1 MTPAAYAFRSPL
13 RTLALPALLAAA
25 SSAAAQV
32 YTGEDSAPPAATPI
46 PPISQPSLPSATGNR
61 GPLGFDLPFVDPG
74 SEVANWDGKAWNVA
88 NNRVLQARFEKYLN
102 APEDDSEV
110 DRAYREALDAILAA
124 LSPRREGGPSLSR
137 ATALMERAATFEIDA
152 RLCDSLLNAVYGV
165 WLSERN
171 AFSLQEANRELTKEL
186 RQANWNVE
194 VASER
199 SKLSPPPRNSG
210 GGRRGE
216 GNEQEGGRRGRQT
229 EGGDASTESDESQ
242 SIREATRLGT
252 YLSQVAEI
260 HALRTKNKAEMAV
273 AVFQQKVEFQSLIA
287 QFFLQRRFEHVVI
300 ACRLY
305 RKLFDDGEGQLQLEK
320 GSDAAK
326 MFRTSLG
333 VNPTIN
339 TLDSFANEAIR
350 DVDEGVQSF
359 LYLVE
364 RDELDSASKR
374 LAEAFAVGEY
384 LPRVRTL
391 PREQKRRVL
400 GFVRNANQLLSALEV
415 KDYGLAGELVER
427 LRREAVDFDYSKA
440 NAAVQAA
447 TTVSDMHIQ
456 QALLAARKSDDASV
470 QENLRKAMEVYP
482 TNPKLQEISSL
493 IVGANDIQG
502 QALSDLDRLIS
513 EGNYRTIYKDQARFI
528 AASVSDPRRQEQ
540 LREILGNLQKIDVG
554 IQQANRLAETG
565 NREAAWEILERLFDE
580 FPDDKELSARRSD
593 LTTEVADF
601 VRTLRTAKSLE
612 ERRQTGSSLAWYLRA
627 RQLFPGSQYASDG
640 IHRLVDAILPDDPPL
655 IGAGAAGESSPLD

>member
-1 MTPAAYAFRSPL
+1 MNPPFSAFRLPL
-13 RTLALPALLAAA
+13 RTFALPVFLAAA
-25 SSAAAQV
+25 SSTPGQV
-32 YTGEDSAPPAATPI
+32 YTGEDAAPPPAAPN
-46 PPISQPSLPSATGNR
+46 PPSAQASQPSSAGNR
-61 GPLGFDLPFVDPG
+61 GLLGFDLPFLDPG
-74 SEVANWDGKAWNVA
+74 SDIASWDGKAWNIA
-88 NNRVLQARFEKYLN
+88 NNRILQARFEKYLN

-110 DRAYREALDAILAA
+110 DRAYREALDAILEA
-124 LSPRREGGPSLSR
+124 LSPRRQGGPSLSR

-171 AFSLQEANRELTKEL
+171 VSSLQAANRELTNEL

-199 SKLSPPPRNSG
+199 SRLSPPPRNSG
-210 GGRRGE
+210 GGD
-216 GNEQEGGRRGRQT
+216 QPEGGRGGQT
-229 EGGDASTESDESQ
+229 AGDDSSTESGGSQ
-242 SIREATRLGT
+242 SMQEATRLGT
-252 YLSQVAEI
+252 YLAQVAEI

-273 AVFQQKVEFQSLIA
+273 AAFQQKVEFQSLIA

-305 RKLFDDGEGQLQLEK
+305 RKLFDDGDGQLQLEK
-320 GSDAAK
+320 GSEAAK

-391 PREQKRRVL
+391 PREEKRKVV
-400 GFVRNANQLLSALEV
+400 GFVRNANQLISALEV

-447 TTVSDMHIQ
+447 KTVSDMHIQ
-456 QALLAARKSDDASV
+456 QALLAARKSDDAAV
-470 QENLRKAMEVYP
+470 QDNLRKAMEAYP

-528 AASVSDPRRQEQ
+528 AASVAEPRRQEQ
-540 LREILGNLQKIDVG
+540 LREILGNLRRIDVG
-554 IQQANRLAETG
+554 IEQASRLAETG

-593 LTTEVADF
+593 LTTEVAGF
-601 VRTLRTAKSLE
+601 VRALRTAKSLE
-612 ERRQTGSSLAWYLRA
+612 ERRQTGSSLAWYLKA
-627 RQLFPGSQYASDG
+627 RQLFPGSEYASDG
-640 IHRLVDAILPDDPPL
+640 IQRIVDTVLPDDPPL
-655 IGAGAAGESSPLD
+655 AGAGTSGETSPLD